1 MGTNL
6 YIELSICMAN
16 VRASG
21 PVEILIEQGPAVLP
35 PIYIIAFSEA
45 LVGTNFYIELVS
57 CSGNVWAKILYRAG
71 QCSGNVWASGPEP
84 LRLVLTS
91 QGFMVT

>member
-1 MGTNL
+1 VGTNL

-16 VRASG
+16 MRASG

-45 LVGTNFYIELVS
+45 LVGTNFHIELVS
-57 CSGNVWAKILYRAG
+57 CSGNA
-71 QCSGNVWASGPEP
+71 WASGPEP